1 MRPEF
6 AASSPARPMFGSA
19 VANRSPAPVNHQ
31 PRACRQNSRSL
42 PVRSWTIENLRTTF
56 GIHNRVQARERCAV
70 QPMNRNHVSVLLFLF
85 LASALFEAHAQV
97 DGKSLAEKLDFAR
110 DAKLLIVHAD
120 DVGVTHSVNAATIK
134 ALDTGLV
141 NSASIMVPCPWFPEI
156 ADYAKAH
163 PDLDFGL
170 HLTLT
175 SERVYY
181 RWGPVAS
188 KNKVPSLLDEN
199 GYFHHD
205 WTATTRIN
213 PKEVELELR
222 AQIDRAYAMGVRP
235 THIDSHQY
243 RLYENGKDLFEVVL
257 RLAHEFKLPV
267 FIARDWFADHPYLES
282 SLTPA
287 DFVLDHTV
295 TIAPTVPPEKW
306 AEFYKTALK
315 NLQPGVT
322 EFVIHLAFADDE
334 MKAATRERETWGA
347 AWRQRDF
354 DFFTSPEFRQLLQEQ
369 NIKLVTWRELAR
381 ARQ

>member
-1 MRPEF
+1 MI
-6 AASSPARPMFGSA
+6 
-19 VANRSPAPVNHQ
+19 RS
-31 PRACRQNSRSL
+31 R
-42 PVRSWTIENLRTTF
+42 ITT
-56 GIHNRVQARERCAV
+56 
-70 QPMNRNHVSVLLFLF
+70 LLFLC
-85 LASALFEAHAQV
+85 LACALADARGQ
-97 DGKSLAEKLDFAR
+97 DASKTLAEKLGYHR

-156 ADYAKAH
+156 ADYAKSH
-163 PDLDFGL
+163 PALDFGL

-188 KNKVPSLLDEN
+188 KDKVPSLVDEN

-205 WTATTRIN
+205 WTPSTKIN
-213 PKEVELELR
+213 PQEVELELR
-222 AQIDRAYAMGVRP
+222 AQIDRAYAMGIHP
-235 THIDSHQY
+235 THLDSHQY
-243 RLYENGKDLFEVVL
+243 RLISSGKDLFEVFL
-257 RLAHEFKLPV
+257 RVAHAYKLPFFV
-267 FIARDWFADHPYLES
+267 TRDWFKEQPYLES
-282 SLTPA
+282 TLTPA
-287 DFVLDHTV
+287 DVVIDHTV
-295 TIAPTVPPEKW
+295 TIAPAVPPEKW

-334 MKAATRERETWGA
+334 MKAATRERDTWGA

-354 DFFTSPEFRQLLQEQ
+354 DFFTSQEFRKLLQEQ
-369 NIKLVTWRELAR
+369 NIKLVTWREMVNAVHP
-381 ARQ
+381 

>member
-1 MRPEF
+1 MYFRHSMKSYLSF
-6 AASSPARPMFGSA
+6 IS
-19 VANRSPAPVNHQ
+19 
-31 PRACRQNSRSL
+31 
-42 PVRSWTIENLRTTF
+42 
-56 GIHNRVQARERCAV
+56 
-70 QPMNRNHVSVLLFLF
+70 LFLF
-85 LASALFEAHAQV
+85 LGSPLQTSAQNS
-97 DGKSLAEKLDFAR
+97 GKSLAEKLGYSR

-141 NSASIMVPCPWFPEI
+141 NSGSIMVPCPWFPEI
-156 ADYAKAH
+156 ADYAKSH

-188 KNKVPSLLDEN
+188 KDKVPSLVDGN

-205 WTATTRIN
+205 WPATTRIN
-213 PKEVELELR
+213 PQDVESELR
-222 AQIDRAYAMGVRP
+222 AQIERAYAMGIRP
-235 THIDSHQY
+235 THLDSHQY
-243 RLYENGKDLFEVVL
+243 RLYDNGKDLFEIVL
-257 RLAHEFKLPV
+257 RLAREYKLPV
-267 FIARDWFADHPYLES
+267 FLARDWFADRPYLES

-287 DFVLDHTV
+287 ELVLDHTV
-295 TIAPTVPPEKW
+295 TIPPDVPPEKW
-306 AEFYKTALK
+306 AEFYKRALK

-334 MKAATRERETWGA
+334 MKAATRERNTWGA

-354 DFFTSPEFRQLLQEQ
+354 DFFTSQEFRSLLREE

-381 ARQ
+381 GANP